1 MDIIFY
7 YLQLHCS
14 VENIEK
20 ILPLRFYMCLLCV
33 CFVLY
38 KLFEER

>member
-20 ILPLRFYMCLLCV
+20 KFAFTILYVFTLCV
-33 CFVLY
+33 FCIV
-38 KLFEER
+38 